1 MPIGTNES
9 QDDLILAT
17 DRFTGQVIEKKI
29 FTFSFTPTIGLS
41 RGMCTS
47 NAKLARQSSGSQLRT
62 RISRIYHEL
71 VSNYEISEKLRS

>member
-47 NAKLARQSSGSQLRT
+47 NAKLARQSFGSQLRT
-62 RISRIYHEL
+62 RISRIHT
-71 VSNYEISEKLRS
+71 NCFQRDEISEKLRS